1 MVDAVLSV
9 FFAVSIHSV
18 HSSLYIEELG
28 SGAIRESGGSPKGA
42 APLFYIEKHEIS
54 CRPQEITGVFASR
67 A

>member
-1 MVDAVLSV
+1 
-9 FFAVSIHSV
+9 V

-28 SGAIRESGGSPKGA
+28 SGAIRESGGSPKRA